1 MEAPSSFF
9 SLLLCSLCLVRL
21 RLLSTP
27 YVTACFSPNI
37 DALPLVRRVSL
48 SECSPD
54 LSVCSP
60 YTTTS
65 IPISHLSPSTFVL
78 CVGFGLFSFLE
89 NRGPCAKDYMTSF
102 SGGFAADAMSNL
114 GNRSLKLSRN
124 SFSGPFFWLQSRMC
138 PSLNPL
144 WITCIELFFG
154 RYPRFRRGVCE

>member
-1 MEAPSSFF
+1 MSHINCDRCLYKWNNNDRHGGSIPNNH
-9 SLLLCSLCLVRL
+9 LVRDMFK
-21 RLLSTP
+21 
-27 YVTACFSPNI
+27 VTFNYKI
-37 DALPLVRRVSL
+37 DK
-48 SECSPD
+48 
-54 LSVCSP
+54 
-60 YTTTS
+60 
-65 IPISHLSPSTFVL
+65 ISHLSPSTFVL

-89 NRGPCAKDYMTSF
+89 NRGPCANDYMTSF
-102 SGGFAADAMSNL
+102 SGGFTADAMSNL